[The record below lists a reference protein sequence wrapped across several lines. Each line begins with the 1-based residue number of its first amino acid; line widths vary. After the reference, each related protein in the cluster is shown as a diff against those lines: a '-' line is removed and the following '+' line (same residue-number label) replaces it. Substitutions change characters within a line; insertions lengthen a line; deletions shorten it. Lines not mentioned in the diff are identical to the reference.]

1 MRIFKIIFRV
11 VFALASGLN
20 VLVALN
26 NFFRGLPTVVGMLLF
41 YVNLIE
47 YPLFVVFIFEFLI
60 NWLFIK
66 RPALFFKTEFYYLLI
81 QVCACIL
88 LALSY
93 IKCPTCPG

>member
-1 MRIFKIIFRV
+1 MHTFKMIFRIV
-11 VFALASGLN
+11 LGLASALN
-20 VLVALN
+20 ALVAIN
-26 NFFRGLPTVVGMLLF
+26 NFFLGTPTVIGMALF

-47 YPLFVVFIFEFLI
+47 YPLFVVFIFVFLI
-60 NWLFIK
+60 NWLFMK
-66 RPALFFKTEFYYLLI
+66 KPVSFFKTELYYLLI